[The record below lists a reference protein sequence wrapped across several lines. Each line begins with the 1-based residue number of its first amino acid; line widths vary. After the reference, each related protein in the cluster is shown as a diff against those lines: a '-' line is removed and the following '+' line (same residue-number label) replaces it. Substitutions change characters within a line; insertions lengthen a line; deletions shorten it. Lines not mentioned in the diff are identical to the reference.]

1 MEIVG
6 ITGKKPTIETP
17 KKENLA
23 LMRTIQT
30 DSPKDN
36 SRATIPESTKMATEE
51 MVITQDSI
59 KEPQPPTS

>member
-1 MEIVG
+1 
-6 ITGKKPTIETP
+6 
-17 KKENLA
+17 
-23 LMRTIQT
+23 MRTIQT

-36 SRATIPESTKMATEE
+36 SRATIPESTKMTTEE